1 MPGKSGSRSTKFQA
15 HTQRRVQSGNSQAE
29 IRHASTA
36 PRQNTDKLDA
46 PGGVRLN
53 KAIAAAGL
61 CSRRKADELILA
73 GQVLVNGVLE
83 ANPARHVLPD
93 DCIAVNGRELT
104 AAQEYCYLLLHKPVQ
119 TVCTVSD
126 PEGRPTVMEYLP
138 AGVRHL
144 RLYPVGRLDYFS
156 EGLLLL
162 TNDGALTHR
171 LLSPKSHVDKVYYA
185 RTEGTPTEAD
195 AARLAQGITLADGLR
210 CLPAELKIC
219 GQGQVLLTLR
229 EGKFHQAKRMLAFC
243 GTPVVYLKR
252 LSMGPLRLGEDL
264 RPGEFRH
271 LTQEE
276 IDKLQQAVGLVAA
289 DCQKNDNNFCKIHKK
304 PLANP

>member
-1 MPGKSGSRSTKFQA
+1 MSS
-15 HTQRRVQSGNSQAE
+15 HN
-29 IRHASTA
+29 
-36 PRQNTDKLDA
+36 L
-46 PGGVRLN
+46 
-53 KAIAAAGL
+53 
-61 CSRRKADELILA
+61 
-73 GQVLVNGVLE
+73 
-83 ANPARHVLPD
+83 
-93 DCIAVNGRELT
+93 RELEDVCDHVGIMN
-104 AAQEYCYLLLHKPVQ
+104 QGKVLLERSLSELQ
-119 TVCTVSD
+119 DTTVKLQV
-126 PEGRPTVMEYLP
+126 V
-138 AGVRHL
+138 
-144 RLYPVGRLDYFS
+144 YPGEEPR
-156 EGLLLL
+156 
-162 TNDGALTHR
+162 
-171 LLSPKSHVDKVYYA
+171 
-185 RTEGTPTEAD
+185 
-195 AARLAQGITLADGLR
+195 
-210 CLPAELKIC
+210 LPAELNIC